1 MILNVRQL
9 SDAERK
15 TLELVLRKP
24 LRDDDRVTIDVAQ
37 APAASNEGVSQ
48 VQTEEEV
55 PDSWNVYRGL
65 SDAEIDEIEASF
77 QRLDFG
83 RRTSE

>member
-1 MILNVRQL
+1 MILNVRQM

-15 TLELVLRKP
+15 ALELVLGQA

-37 APAASNEGVSQ
+37 APAATSKEIPHA
-48 VQTEEEV
+48 QTEEEV